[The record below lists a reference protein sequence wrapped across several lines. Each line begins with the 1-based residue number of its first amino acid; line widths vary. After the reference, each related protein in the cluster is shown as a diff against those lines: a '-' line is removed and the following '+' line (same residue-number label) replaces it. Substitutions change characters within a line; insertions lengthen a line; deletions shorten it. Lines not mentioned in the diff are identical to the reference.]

1 MMLALQGLKIVD
13 LCHLGPGQ
21 FCSMMLADMGA
32 DVIWVG
38 RPATA
43 APPPDASAAT
53 KAWFDLLNNVG
64 QGLNRN
70 KRSIILNLTSES
82 ARQIFYQLVQ
92 DVDVVLEGFRP
103 GVVKRLKVD
112 YETLKEINPRL
123 IYCSLSGYGQDG
135 PYSQLPGHDINY
147 LSIAGLLSTIGPRN
161 GPPSIPLNYIADWGG
176 AALHGALGILEAV
189 LAREQTGRG
198 QFIDISYTDT
208 VVSFLRMLT
217 EEHFNSGEKC
227 RRGEHLL
234 NGGVCFYN
242 VYETKGGEYI
252 SIGCIEPYLWEN
264 LCRELGREDF
274 IPYQFDKGKQEEII
288 ASLKGIFLTKTREEW
303 FDLMKDKNICIG
315 KVYNLGENFDDPQL
329 RHREMLVEVDDPV
342 RGKTKQVGI
351 PIKLSDTPGKIRSA
365 APLPGQ
371 HTVEVLSNL
380 GYTKEKIDELVKEGA
395 IGVRTG

>member
-1 MMLALQGLKIVD
+1 
-13 LCHLGPGQ
+13 
-21 FCSMMLADMGA
+21 MMLADMGA

-38 RPATA
+38 RPAA
-43 APPPDASAAT
+43 AALPPGASDAT
-53 KAWFDLLNNVG
+53 KAVFDILITVG

-70 KRSIILNLTSES
+70 KRSIVLNLTSES
-82 ARQIFYQLVQ
+82 ARKVFYQLVQ
-92 DVDVVLEGFRP
+92 NVDVVLEGFRP

-135 PYSQLPGHDINY
+135 PYSQFPGHDINY
-147 LSIAGLLSTIGPRN
+147 LSTAGLLSTIGPHN
-161 GPPSIPLNYIADWGG
+161 GPPSIPMNYIADWGG

-208 VVSFLRMLT
+208 AVSFLRLIT
-217 EEHFNSGEKC
+217 EEHFNFGEKC
-227 RRGEHLL
+227 RRGEHML
-234 NGGVCFYN
+234 NGGKCFYN

-252 SIGCIEPYLWEN
+252 SIGCIEPHFWEN
-264 LCRELGREDF
+264 LCREIGREDF
-274 IPYQFDKGKQEEII
+274 IPYQFDEGKQGEMTAALRE
-288 ASLKGIFLTKTREEW
+288 IFLTKTREEW
-303 FDLMKDKNICIG
+303 YDLLKDKNICIG

-329 RHREMLVEVDDPV
+329 RHREMLVDVDDPV

-371 HTVEVLSNL
+371 HTEEILTDL
-380 GYTKEKIDELVKEGA
+380 GYSKQQIDELLKEGA
-395 IGVRTG
+395 ISVDAG